1 MTGPIASRA
10 FWTVAPGRGEI
21 RDERLAP
28 PRPGELLLRSRFG
41 AISRGTETLVF
52 RGEVPESERTRM
64 RAPFQRGDFPFP
76 VHYGYVNVSEVV
88 AGDPALVG
96 RTVFALL
103 PHATHHV
110 VPTDAVTV
118 LPGGVPAERAV
129 LAANLETALNAC
141 WDAAPRVGDRIA
153 VVGAGAVGCLVAWLC
168 GRLPGA
174 RVELVDVD
182 PGRARAAE
190 TLGVGFATPEA
201 ALDDCDVVF
210 HASGSGAGLASAI
223 SIAGF
228 EATVTELSWY
238 GTREVAVP
246 LGGAFHSRRLALA
259 ASQVGHVATARR
271 ARRDHGDRL
280 ATALGLL
287 RAPALDALMDSSG
300 AFDALPRTMARL
312 AAGESAICHRVEY
325 PDGDAARKMDE
336 PAE

>member
-1 MTGPIASRA
+1 MTGPIDSRA

-28 PRPGELLLRSRFG
+28 PGPGELLLRSRYG

-52 RGEVPESERTRM
+52 RGEVPDSERERM

-76 VHYGYVNVSEVV
+76 VHYGYINVSEVV

-110 VPTDAVTV
+110 VPADAVTV
-118 LPGGVPAERAV
+118 LPGDVPAGRAV
-129 LAANLETALNAC
+129 LAANLETAVNAC
-141 WDAAPRVGDRIA
+141 WDAAPRIGDRIA

-174 RVELVDVD
+174 RVELVDID
-182 PGRARAAE
+182 PERAKVVGV
-190 TLGVGFATPEA
+190 LGVGFASPETA
-201 ALDDCDVVF
+201 TGECDVVF
-210 HASGSGAGLASAI
+210 HASGSPAGLATAI
-223 SIAGF
+223 GLAGF

-246 LGGAFHSRRLALA
+246 LGGAFHSRRLTVA
-259 ASQVGHVATARR
+259 ASQVGHVAGARR
-271 ARRDHGDRL
+271 ARRGYAERL
-280 ATALGLL
+280 LVALGL
-287 RAPALDALMDSSG
+287 AADPALDALVDREE
-300 AFDALPRTMARL
+300 AFEDLPRAMAAL
-312 AAGESAICHRVEY
+312 AADGGAGCVRVSYETGE
-325 PDGDAARKMDE
+325 G
-336 PAE
+336 

>member
-1 MTGPIASRA
+1 MTGPIDSRA

-28 PRPGELLLRSRFG
+28 PGPGELLLRSRYG

-52 RGEVPESERTRM
+52 RGEVPDSERERM

-76 VHYGYVNVSEVV
+76 VHYGYINVSEVV

-118 LPGGVPAERAV
+118 LPGDVPAERAV
-129 LAANLETALNAC
+129 LAANLETAVNAC
-141 WDAAPRVGDRIA
+141 WDAAPRIGDRIA

-182 PGRARAAE
+182 PERARTAGA
-190 TLGVGFATPEA
+190 LGVGFASPETA
-201 ALDDCDVVF
+201 AGECDVVF
-210 HASGSGAGLASAI
+210 HASGSAAGLATAI
-223 SIAGF
+223 GLAGF

-246 LGGAFHSRRLALA
+246 LGGAFHSRRLTVA
-259 ASQVGHVATARR
+259 ASQVGHVAGARR
-271 ARRDHGDRL
+271 ARRGYAERL
-280 ATALGLL
+280 SVALGL
-287 RAPALDALMDSSG
+287 AADPALDVLVDRET
-300 AFDALPRTMARL
+300 AFDRLPETMAEL
-312 AAGESAICHRVEY
+312 TAPGGAGCVRVAYGSAE
-325 PDGDAARKMDE
+325 
-336 PAE
+336 

>member
-1 MTGPIASRA
+1 MTDPIASRA

-28 PRPGELLLRSRFG
+28 PGPGELLLRSRFG

-52 RGEVPESERTRM
+52 RGEVPGSERTRM

-76 VHYGYVNVSEVV
+76 VHYGYINVSEVL

-110 VPTDAVTV
+110 VPADAVTV
-118 LPGGVPAERAV
+118 LPGGVPPERAV
-129 LAANLETALNAC
+129 LAANLETAVNAC
-141 WDAAPRVGDRIA
+141 WDAAPRIGDRIA

-182 PGRARAAE
+182 PGRARAAAA
-190 TLGVGFATPEA
+190 LGVGFASPEEA
-201 ALDDCDVVF
+201 SPECDVVF
-210 HASGSGAGLASAI
+210 HASGSGAGLATALSL
-223 SIAGF
+223 AGF

-246 LGGAFHSRRLALA
+246 LGGAFHSRRLTVA
-259 ASQVGHVATARR
+259 ASQVGHVAGARR
-271 ARRDHGDRL
+271 ARRDYGDRL
-280 ATALGLL
+280 SVALGL
-287 RAPALDALMDSSG
+287 AADAALDALIDREVGFEGLPDAMAGLADGGGVGCVRVAYG
-300 AFDALPRTMARL
+300 A
-312 AAGESAICHRVEY
+312 
-325 PDGDAARKMDE
+325 GDQG
-336 PAE
+336 